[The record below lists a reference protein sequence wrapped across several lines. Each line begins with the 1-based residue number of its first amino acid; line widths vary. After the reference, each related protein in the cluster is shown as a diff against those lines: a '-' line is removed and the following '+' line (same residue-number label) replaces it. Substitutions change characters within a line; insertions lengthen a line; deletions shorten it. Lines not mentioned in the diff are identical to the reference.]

1 MCNSQ
6 NVEVIAKRFL
16 SALSNCYDR
25 FQREQLIDKIC
36 DIAER

>member
-6 NVEVIAKRFL
+6 NIEVIAKRFL
-16 SALSNCYDR
+16 SVLSNCYDR